1 MEFLD
6 EWTKIEIMNQ
16 LVDLISTK
24 DMGEM
29 LEHVHAMI
37 ALVEHDGTLVSWNRA
52 FGSFKKLFPMAK
64 KLEDFFAE
72 NDKGQIV
79 SRLSS
84 NTKEHWVVNLPVPV
98 GEVEFII
105 YCDCL
110 LIPMAEDRALFIAE
124 EVASDSAFQGIVERL
139 NRQVKL
145 FRIESEISK
154 KIARNKQIEM
164 ESVMVQAQ
172 EVAQID
178 ALTFLL
184 NRRMIVRKLQDE
196 VLRAERYKSLLS
208 ISVVDVDHFK
218 AVNDTYGHSVG
229 DEVLR
234 QVAGQLQDHIRHP
247 DIVGRYGGEEFLILL
262 PSSDASA
269 AAEQA
274 MRLCKQMREMVVHI
288 NHHAV
293 HTIQITISVGVAQ
306 FQNGVDTWEV
316 LLNRADNAM
325 YKAKSD
331 GRDRWFVAE

>member
-1 MEFLD
+1 MEFPD
-6 EWTKIEIMNQ
+6 EWTKIETMKQ
-16 LVDLISTK
+16 LMDLISTK
-24 DMGEM
+24 DVGEAF
-29 LEHVHAMI
+29 EHIHAMI

-52 FGSFKKLFPMAK
+52 FGSFKKLFPTAE
-64 KLEDFFAE
+64 KLGDFFSL
-72 NDKGQIV
+72 NDKDQII
-79 SRLSS
+79 SKLTS
-84 NTKEHWVVNLPVPV
+84 NTKEHWVVNLSIPV
-98 GEVEFII
+98 GEGEFII

-110 LIPMAEDRALFIAE
+110 LIPMAEEHVLFIAE
-124 EVASDSAFQGIVERL
+124 EVNSDSAFQGIVERL
-139 NRQVKL
+139 NRKVKL
-145 FRIESEISK
+145 FQIESEVTK

-164 ESVMVQAQ
+164 EAVMVQAA

-196 VLRAERYKSLLS
+196 VLRAERYNSLLS

-262 PSSDASA
+262 PSSDAKA

-274 MRLCKQMREMVVHI
+274 MRLCKHMREMTVPIHHGEQTI
-288 NHHAV
+288 N
-293 HTIQITISVGVAQ
+293 ITISIGVAQ
-306 FQNGVDTWEV
+306 FQNETDTWDT

-325 YKAKSD
+325 YEAKSK
-331 GRDRWFVAE
+331 GRDRWVVAE